1 MCDNKKKILRLI
13 TAIFSVSMIF
23 VILINIYEL
32 NMLSRITNDF
42 ACICVPMLLK
52 MLLLVISFIAVFR
65 LIVSLFNKEVN
76 YDYMTGLCSRRKLFN
91 DLNELI
97 NKKVLFTVCYID
109 FNDFKYI
116 NDNYGHKAGDN
127 LLREFSKRICL
138 LKCQK
143 ITGYRIGGDEF
154 VVIINKQ
161 SNVENA
167 IQSVRDITIEDVE
180 ITHHNSA
187 KIAFAMGVV
196 ENDFVSTADE
206 LIKKADSMMYKNK
219 KT

>member
-1 MCDNKKKILRLI
+1 MCDNKKKVLRLI

-32 NMLSRITNDF
+32 SMLSRITKDF
-42 ACICVPMLLK
+42 ACVCAPMLLK
-52 MLLLVISFIAVFR
+52 MVLLVISFIAAFR

-76 YDYMTGLCSRRKLFN
+76 YDYMTGLCSRRKLFV

-109 FNDFKYI
+109 FNDFKHI
-116 NDNYGHKAGDN
+116 NDNYGHRAGDN
-127 LLREFSKRICL
+127 LLREFSKRICS
-138 LKCQK
+138 LKCEK

-154 VVIINKQ
+154 VIIINRQ
-161 SNVENA
+161 SNVESA
-167 IQSVRDITIEDVE
+167 IQSIWNTTEEDVKV
-180 ITHHNSA
+180 TLHNSA
-187 KIAFAMGVV
+187 KISFAMGVV

-206 LIKKADSMMYKNK
+206 LLKKADSRMYKNK